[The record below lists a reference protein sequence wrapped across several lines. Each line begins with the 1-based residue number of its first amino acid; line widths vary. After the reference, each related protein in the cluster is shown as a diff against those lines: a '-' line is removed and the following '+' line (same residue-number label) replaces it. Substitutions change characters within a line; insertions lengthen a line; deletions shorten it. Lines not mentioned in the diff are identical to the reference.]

1 MQLFYE
7 LSGSIS
13 EPLCTTV
20 EDFAVHTE
28 SGGSL
33 EHAEAMGTA
42 IRPPALE
49 RPDRTA
55 LYRRPWMPK

>member
-33 EHAEAMGTA
+33 EQAEALGTSGGPGDSDQA
-42 IRPPALE
+42 ARIG
-49 RPDRTA
+49 TT
-55 LYRRPWMPK
+55 